1 MRRRG
6 VRSTVRSVSLVLLG
20 ATKKRLFVR
29 AWLDTIDNWKM
40 VIDVSRC
47 HKEKRIHERSN
58 DIPIK
63 SKLLKQKLN
72 CSVDDKVSYLFQ
84 VLWNDAPLDLCG
96 TKIILLT
103 MRAGHDRLF
112 NRVIDI
118 STCHKEESIRKR
130 SNDIPIMSNSLHER

>member
-1 MRRRG
+1 MKRRV
-6 VRSTVRSVSLVLLG
+6 VRSTVGSGSLLLLG
-20 ATKKRLFVR
+20 ATKKRLFAR
-29 AWLDTIDNWKM
+29 AWLDTIDSWKI

-47 HKEKRIHERSN
+47 HKENRIHERSN

-63 SKLLKQKLN
+63 SKLLQQKIN

-96 TKIILLT
+96 TKKILLT

-118 STCHKEESIRKR
+118 STCHKEESIRER
-130 SNDIPIMSNSLHER
+130 SNDIPIISNSLHQR

>member
-1 MRRRG
+1 M
-6 VRSTVRSVSLVLLG
+6 
-20 ATKKRLFVR
+20 R

-47 HKEKRIHERSN
+47 HKEKRIHDRSN
-58 DIPIK
+58 DIPIIK
-63 SKLLKQKLN
+63 SKLLQQKLN

-96 TKIILLT
+96 AKIILLT

-130 SNDIPIMSNSLHER
+130 SQEVE